1 MKSIRQ
7 KLLSVFGVILVFFLG
22 LSIFI
27 IFTLA
32 ISNENMNTMKE
43 ADFNRLL
50 LQEDMSYHITNRLAL
65 VRSYLLVGDLST
77 LSRIN
82 EANESIVQ
90 IEAALNEMGEDERV
104 SGAMQKAHQWM
115 DIVEN
120 EVFPLYERNDMESA
134 VTLLNETVTPLAQ
147 EIRTDFQLLSEVQRI
162 HMNTTLDDNF
172 SLLERLQLIVIIAV
186 IAMSIIFIVL
196 ILWLAS
202 AITRPLK
209 QLVKEADLI
218 ANSDLTS
225 EDITIKTKDELFV
238 LGQSFNKMKQS
249 LKRLIT
255 ESVNVSGNVAA
266 SSQQLSA
273 SSEETSAATNQIAEI
288 VQSLSQNAEKSAT
301 LSQNSLE
308 SSEQMVLSVEHITK
322 ATHSVQH
329 TSKEMENRSNDGR
342 EMIHKT
348 IEQMNTIDTTVES
361 TTKTMEELEKQ
372 AEKIG
377 TILDM
382 ITSISEQTNLLSLNA
397 AIEAARAGESG
408 KGFAVVANE
417 VRKLAEQSKQS
428 VTEIDDLLSGIQNKT
443 TEAVRQM
450 QQGQEEVTKGTELMR
465 DVDHSFGEISLSIS
479 QVNKEVETV
488 VASSDKITTQT
499 KHLQNQMISLKNS
512 AKVTL
517 EETEDAV
524 ANTEE
529 QLSAMEEVAA
539 SAQILSD
546 LAINLNEEI
555 SIFKVTK
562 KGSK

>member
-1 MKSIRQ
+1 
-7 KLLSVFGVILVFFLG
+7 
-22 LSIFI
+22 
-27 IFTLA
+27 
-32 ISNENMNTMKE
+32 MNTMKE

>member
-65 VRSYLLVGDLST
+65 VRAYLLVGDPST
-77 LSRIN
+77 RSRIN

-104 SGAMQKAHQWM
+104 SEAMQKAHQWM

-120 EVFPLYERNDMESA
+120 EVFPLYESNDMESA

-186 IAMSIIFIVL
+186 IVMSIIFIAL
-196 ILWLAS
+196 IIWLAS

-301 LSQNSLE
+301 LSQDSYE

-428 VTEIDDLLSGIQNKT
+428 VTEIDELLSGIQNKT